1 MKEKNIDKT
10 DFKYTANL
18 ILKQLFEFRKG
29 PTPWTKAFFAGL
41 CASLPLLAGI
51 LMGDFGLGLLG
62 GIGGFTYLY
71 VFNETYAVRAKKI
84 FMVALTISFLVG
96 LGTIAAQYTWL
107 VILILGIIGF
117 TATFIF
123 GVFRIP
129 GPAAI
134 FFVLSFTITTS
145 MPADPSQA
153 PLRFLVVFASGMLAW
168 ALSMIGWFK
177 APYKAEIKAVEDMY
191 ESLAS
196 FSEAKN
202 LDGINSRRHSVVEYL
217 RTGKEIF
224 SSGPLLNKDKGMY
237 DRLAILN
244 QYADE
249 LFLELLESYF
259 NKGAGI
265 PESFSK
271 RIREIKF
278 RIRSIEVNG
287 EGRIGI
293 EPAGD
298 FSQGYEKLSEC
309 IKEIEEFID
318 TPLENIDRE
327 IILTSKTSGRLKIMS
342 AFDKNFIVFANSL
355 RYGLVLSLSALIAF
369 TLPFTRPYW
378 VPLSCAAVMF
388 GSTIMTTFN
397 RAFLRS
403 VGTIIGTLIATL
415 ILSFEPAGLAIA
427 AINMLLTMITELVV
441 VRNYALVAV
450 FITPNALM
458 LADAVT
464 KDVSTSQFAE
474 ARILAIVVGSLIGL
488 SGTFIIGR
496 KSASGRLPVLVS
508 NLIKTNIEL
517 FENLKSSGRGHD
529 LKSILHLKERMEID
543 LENLRLAYST
553 ALGEIPVKKESL
565 EMMWPVISSLSHICF
580 LLGKLV
586 ERRDF
591 MEVQDKDLISITE
604 ALEEITKS
612 IEADELLA
620 DMKLLDITEMPKLS
634 REMNHLQEM
643 MSMIKIKAVI

>member
-1 MKEKNIDKT
+1 MKEKSKDRE
-10 DFKYTANL
+10 DLKYTSDL

-51 LMGDFGLGLLG
+51 LMGDFGMGLLG

-84 FMVALTISFLVG
+84 ILVALTISFLVG
-96 LGTIAAQYTWL
+96 LGTVAAPYTWL

-168 ALSMIGWFK
+168 VLSMIGWFRE
-177 APYKAEIKAVEDMY
+177 PYKAEIKTVEDIY
-191 ESLAS
+191 ESLAY

-271 RIREIKF
+271 RIRQIKF
-278 RIRSIEVNG
+278 KIRSAETSE
-287 EGRIGI
+287 EGRIMI
-293 EPAGD
+293 EPAEACHKE
-298 FSQGYEKLSEC
+298 YEKLSGC
-309 IKEIEEFID
+309 IRKIEEFLD
-318 TPLENIDRE
+318 TPLENVDRE
-327 IILTSKTSGRLKIMS
+327 IILTSKTSGRLKLTS

-355 RYGLVLSLSALIAF
+355 RYALVLSLSALIAF

-397 RAFLRS
+397 RAVLRS
-403 VGTIIGTLIATL
+403 VGTIIGTFIATI

-441 VRNYALVAV
+441 VRNYALVAI

-458 LADAVT
+458 LADAAT
-464 KDVSTSQFAE
+464 KNVSTAQFAG
-474 ARILAIVVGSLIGL
+474 ARILAIAAGSLIGL
-488 SGTFIIGR
+488 AGTFIIGR
-496 KSASGRLPVLVS
+496 KSASSRLPVLTS
-508 NLIKTNIEL
+508 NLIKTSIEL
-517 FENLKSSGRGHD
+517 FENLKSSGRDYD
-529 LKSILHLKERMEID
+529 LRSILHLKERLDID
-543 LENLRLAYST
+543 LENLRLAYRT

-565 EMMWPVISSLSHICF
+565 EMMWPMVSSLSHICF
-580 LLGKLV
+580 LLEKLV
-586 ERRDF
+586 ERNDF
-591 MEVQDKDLISITE
+591 MKVQDKDITSITE
-604 ALEEITKS
+604 VLYSITES
-612 IEADELLA
+612 VEADELLA
-620 DMKLLDITEMPKLS
+620 DIKQIDIAEMPKLS
-634 REMNHLQEM
+634 REMNHLQEI
-643 MSMIKIKAVI
+643 MSMIKIKSVI